1 VTRKGRAV
9 YVLVVSLRVK
19 PERDHQFLT
28 AIEANATASRR
39 DEPGC
44 RRFDVL
50 RDQAD
55 SHHYLL
61 YEIYDD
67 EAAFQAHRATPHFPA
82 WRRAA
87 AECLDEQI
95 NTAATLL
102 YSGDLDDG
110 TAQASVE
117 GSWSE

>member
-1 VTRKGRAV
+1 M
-9 YVLVVSLRVK
+9 YVLVVSLQVK
-19 PERDHQFLT
+19 PEKDAQFRA
-28 AIEANATASRR
+28 AIEANAAASRR

-50 RDQAD
+50 RDNAD
-55 SHHYLL
+55 PHHYLL

-67 EAAFQAHRATPHFPA
+67 EAAFQAHRNAPHFPV

-87 AECLDEQI
+87 DGCLDEQI

-102 YSGDLDDG
+102 YSGDLDQG
-110 TAQASVE
+110 RPQAPAA
-117 GSWSE
+117 GSPV